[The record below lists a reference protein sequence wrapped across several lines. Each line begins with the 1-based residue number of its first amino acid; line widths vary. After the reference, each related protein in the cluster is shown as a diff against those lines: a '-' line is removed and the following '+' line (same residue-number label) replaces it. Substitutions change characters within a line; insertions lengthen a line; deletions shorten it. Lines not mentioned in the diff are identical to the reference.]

1 MANNVIELQ
10 LENGCSDKKEILRM
24 LLQDPYF
31 DMLKSIIKDGFPN
44 VIINVNGQNTLLYNI
59 SYLVKRYD
67 SLLMDEDTEDR
78 DFDRILSLR
87 DLTNLDKFI
96 SKFKN

>member
-67 SLLMDEDTEDR
+67 SLLMDR
-78 DFDRILSLR
+78 
-87 DLTNLDKFI
+87 NNHKYY
-96 SKFKN
+96 